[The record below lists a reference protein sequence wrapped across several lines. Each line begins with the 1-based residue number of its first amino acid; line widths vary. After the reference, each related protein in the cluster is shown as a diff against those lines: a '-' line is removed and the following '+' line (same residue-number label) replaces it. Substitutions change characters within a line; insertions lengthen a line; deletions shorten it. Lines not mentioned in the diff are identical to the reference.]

1 MPRAAVPAHIR
12 AALVRLGRF
21 ILGSGTATAAH
32 WALMAWLVASGV
44 EALAAT
50 TLGALLGALLNY
62 LLQYRLT
69 FASHRPHR
77 EALPRYAGVALVSLI
92 VNGACFK
99 AMTTVAVLGT
109 ASAQLLS
116 TSAAALLA
124 YHLYST
130 EVFHARSALPSR
142 LGA

>member
-1 MPRAAVPAHIR
+1 MSFANLPFLSGSAMR
-12 AALVRLGRF
+12 RLGRF
-21 ILGSGTATAAH
+21 ALSSGVATSAH
-32 WALMAWLVASGV
+32 WALMAILVANGF

-69 FASHRPHR
+69 FASRRPHR
-77 EALPRYAGVALVSLI
+77 EALPRYAGVALLSLI

-99 AMTTVAVLGT
+99 AVTMTVLGI
-109 ASAQLLS
+109 APAQLLS

-124 YHLYST
+124 YYLYST
-130 EVFHARSALPSR
+130 EVFHARSAHPSR